1 MVSLFINWDV
11 SPELISLGGF
21 SIRYYGLLF
30 ALAFVCGYKVEEKM
44 FKSEGLSQQWLDK
57 LWIYVAVAT
66 VIGARLGHCF
76 FYDWA
81 YYSAHP
87 FEIIILDF
95 GSCRNSNCFGRILY
109 PDGKFD
115 ELGDCRFTDGFALG
129 IPFCTFRDV
138 RSDDSPSSGT
148 VVRSHLLLDQF
159 CYFNAFVLEN
169 KSERPSRIS
178 FRNVFGTDLY
188 RSFCDRI
195 CEREPGSL

>member
-11 SPELISLGGF
+11 SPELINLGGF

-81 YYSAHP
+81 YYSC
-87 FEIIILDF
+87 L
-95 GSCRNSNCFGRILY
+95 LY
-109 PDGKFD
+109 
-115 ELGDCRFTDGFALG
+115 T
-129 IPFCTFRDV
+129 
-138 RSDDSPSSGT
+138 SPSPRDST
-148 VVRSHLLLDQF
+148 SSRM
-159 CYFNAFVLEN
+159 
-169 KSERPSRIS
+169 PSS
-178 FRNVFGTDLY
+178 A
-188 RSFCDRI
+188 
-195 CEREPGSL
+195 

>member
-1 MVSLFINWDV
+1 MTLVSLFINWDV

-30 ALAFVCGYKVEEKM
+30 ALAFVCGYKVEEKL

-87 FEIIILDF
+87 LKLFCRF
-95 GSCRNSNCFGRILY
+95 GFNRNSVL
-109 PDGKFD
+109 PDTKGWPATG
-115 ELGDCRFTDGFALG
+115 LQSVLLPGCGT
-129 IPFCTFRDV
+129 IPR
-138 RSDDSPSSGT
+138 R
-148 VVRSHLLLDQF
+148 
-159 CYFNAFVLEN
+159 
-169 KSERPSRIS
+169 
-178 FRNVFGTDLY
+178 
-188 RSFCDRI
+188 
-195 CEREPGSL
+195 

>member
-1 MVSLFINWDV
+1 MTLVSLFINWDV

-81 YYSAHP
+81 YYSADP
-87 FEIIILDF
+87 FELILAVRF
-95 GSCRNSNCFGRILY
+95 QRVSRVGQPRGCNRYYYRVVVLFQE
-109 PDGKFD
+109 GK
-115 ELGDCRFTDGFALG
+115 
-129 IPFCTFRDV
+129 
-138 RSDDSPSSGT
+138 
-148 VVRSHLLLDQF
+148 
-159 CYFNAFVLEN
+159 
-169 KSERPSRIS
+169 
-178 FRNVFGTDLY
+178 
-188 RSFCDRI
+188 
-195 CEREPGSL
+195 

>member
-87 FEIIILDF
+87 FEIIL
-95 GSCRNSNCFGRILY
+95 
-109 PDGKFD
+109 P
-115 ELGDCRFTDGFALG
+115 
-129 IPFCTFRDV
+129 V
-138 RSDDSPSSGT
+138 RRC
-148 VVRSHLLLDQF
+148 V
-159 CYFNAFVLEN
+159 
-169 KSERPSRIS
+169 
-178 FRNVFGTDLY
+178 
-188 RSFCDRI
+188 
-195 CEREPGSL
+195 